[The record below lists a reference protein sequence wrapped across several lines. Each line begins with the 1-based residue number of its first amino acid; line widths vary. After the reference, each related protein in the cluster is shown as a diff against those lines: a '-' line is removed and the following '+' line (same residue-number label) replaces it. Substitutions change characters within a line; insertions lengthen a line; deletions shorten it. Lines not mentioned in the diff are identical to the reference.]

1 MGAGG
6 GNGGSGDGWGQ
17 LDDLMRRAMPSAC
30 QPSAPPTHTHT
41 THPPVEGL
49 MPMTLVPVNVRRG
62 GCHHRCSSPPL
73 PLQRAAGGGGGG
85 QGARKTL
92 QASMSECGCYRM
104 SGGSECGT
112 HPQTTSALQ
121 HSTAHTALRSCPAH
135 SPLLLPCRRRR
146 RCAAAA
152 APEAH
157 AHRPAG
163 GDLQRAAAPHIVQHK
178 GGREHAAQEGDV
190 EQVACPPPARWWWVG
205 RGWRGGGWRW
215 GRRQSFV

>member
-73 PLQRAAGGGGGG
+73 PLLLQHAAGGAEG
-85 QGARKTL
+85 RKETC
-92 QASMSECGCYRM
+92 ASVSECQCDKRIA
-104 SGGSECGT
+104 
-112 HPQTTSALQ
+112 ALSYAQ
-121 HSTAHTALRSCPAH
+121 HLHCTAAH